1 MTVDDPMVIAIGEIM
16 VTARPT
22 TVGAR
27 SNTFVVGVEL
37 DIDTEIAVAA
47 IEEGTVV
54 PNGNVIVIVPP

>member
-1 MTVDDPMVIAIGEIM
+1 MSVDDPGLIAIGEIR

-27 SNTFVVGVEL
+27 SNTFVFGVEL

-54 PNGNVIVIVPP
+54 PNGNVTVIVPP